1 MMPRFNMLNEFF
13 AGSFT
18 LSNTQE
24 IPKDLNKKRPKYLL
38 IMDLDD
44 ADSDVR
50 EAESALR
57 EIEKEKEILEKWG
70 FGREIPAELW
80 GEITSRTAFVMKK
93 ETEVKRLEEEIE
105 NYETA

>member
-1 MMPRFNMLNEFF
+1 ME
-13 AGSFT
+13 
-18 LSNTQE
+18 SN
-24 IPKDLNKKRPKYLL
+24 PKYL
-38 IMDLDD
+38 MVRDLDD
-44 ADSDVR
+44 ADSD
-50 EAESALR
+50 LR
-57 EIEKEKEILEKWG
+57 ESKSVLRELEKERETLEKWG

>member
-1 MMPRFNMLNEFF
+1 MMPRFNTLNEFF
-13 AGSFT
+13 AGPFT

-38 IMDLDD
+38 VMDLDD

-80 GEITSRTAFVMKK
+80 EEIHSAKK
-93 ETEVKRLEEEIE
+93 EVNGMKREVEELEKRLKK
-105 NYETA
+105 YGTA